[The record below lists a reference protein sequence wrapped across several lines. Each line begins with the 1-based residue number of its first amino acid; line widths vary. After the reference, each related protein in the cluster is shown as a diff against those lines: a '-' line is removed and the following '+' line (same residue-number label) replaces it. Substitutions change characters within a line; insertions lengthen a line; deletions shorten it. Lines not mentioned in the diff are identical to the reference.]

1 MVATLASLL
10 FLGTFAFSLA
20 VILGMTSSQW
30 TQIRASLRNI
40 APLGLEVVDA
50 SRRGHQ
56 RASEA
61 DTLVSLSALTVPVR
75 W

>member
-20 VILGMTSSQW
+20 VIVGMTSSQW

-40 APLGLEVVDA
+40 APLGLEIVDA
-50 SRRGHQ
+50 SRRE